1 MDKVEKLE
9 PRAFTRFCMSIAQV
23 PSSYIAGLTMEEQ
36 LLWFCSYL
44 QNEVIPT
51 VNNNGGAVE
60 ELQALYLQL
69 KAYVDNYFENLDV
82 QEEVNNKLD
91 EMAESGQL
99 ADIIAQYV
107 NLQSV
112 LAYDTKTAM
121 KAAENIVEGSICRT
135 LGNSSYSDGQ
145 GAFYK
150 VRETLNTDV
159 IDDEQIVALHNP
171 ELVAERVK
179 DSCPL
184 VYDNLVAL
192 KAAHNLVAGSVAETL
207 GYYSYNDFGGAKYR
221 VRAKT
226 NEDVPDDMYLIALQ
240 DEYLVAELVREAT
253 KHNVLQLGMHRN
265 DEVDNT
271 TIFNNIVS
279 KVPDAATLYFPKGVY
294 TFESPITITKRLNLE
309 GEEISITDRD
319 QHYGSIIFFKNGD
332 NFSENDYCL
341 TLPNTK
347 SMLKNISVYGDF
359 YDLTD
364 NRSLCAKGVDVF
376 TETITKDNINGV
388 GFSNTP
394 YGTTF
399 ENCRFRGFSGIALN
413 SSTFC
418 IINGC
423 GFWKVKTA
431 IKFVSDTTCINNRIF
446 YASTGILV
454 TGNINTIDN
463 IRMDSIKEYG
473 IDVQSAKSNIINNIV
488 IDYCQY
494 NAIRFYNGRNNTV
507 SNIKARC
514 GTIYPFDTSTD
525 GSISNLGT
533 FESNEDFDQYKKYLG
548 IIQLTG
554 YVNYGI
560 DIQNVPVYPR
570 NPLDDESTLL
580 CSLFGVTVNEGTI
593 YDVSI
598 RAITEGEY
606 GINSTANNFY
616 RSYMRFFVYIC
627 SGSIRGMFQVNGFL
641 INARK
646 SVTSWATAENLYISK
661 FDSFTAQ

>member
-1 MDKVEKLE
+1 MNYNTILPPFK
-9 PRAFTRFCMSIAQV
+9 
-23 PSSYIAGLTMEEQ
+23 
-36 LLWFCSYL
+36 WFVL
-44 QNEVIPT
+44 QNFPYIEEDFDALTNWQLFCKLGKEMNKIIEKCNLTGEQVENLT
-51 VNNNGGAVE
+51 NAFNSLQNYVN
-60 ELQALYLQL
+60 
-69 KAYVDNYFENLDV
+69 NYFENLDV
-82 QEEVNNKLD
+82 QEEINTKLD
-91 EMAESGQL
+91 EMAESGEL
-99 ADIIAQYV
+99 TDIIAQY
-107 NLQSV
+107 LGLAGI
-112 LAYDTKTAM
+112 LAYNTKADM
-121 KAAENIVEGSICRT
+121 KNAENIAEGSICRT
-135 LGNSSYSDGQ
+135 LGNTSYSDGQ
-145 GAFYK
+145 GGLYK
-150 VRETLNTDV
+150 VRQIQNTDV
-159 IDDEQIVALHNP
+159 VDDNYIIALQDP
-171 ELVAERVK
+171 DLIAERIIDKSIQVF
-179 DSCPL
+179 
-184 VYDNLVAL
+184 DNLADL
-192 KAAHNLVAGSVAETL
+192 KNAHNLINGSIAETL
-207 GYYSYNDFGGAKYR
+207 GYYTYNDFGGAKYR
-221 VRAKT
+221 VRTKT
-226 NEDVPDDMYLIALQ
+226 NDDTPDDMYIIALQ
-240 DEYLVAELVREAT
+240 DENLVAVLVREST

-271 TIFNNIVS
+271 TIFNTIVS
-279 KVPDAATLYFPKGVY
+279 KVPDAATIYFPKGVY
-294 TFESPITITKRLNLE
+294 TFRSPITITKRLNLE

-319 QHYGSIIFFKNGD
+319 QHYGSILFFKNSD

-359 YDLTD
+359 YDLID
-364 NRSLCAKGVDVF
+364 DRSLCAKGVDVF

-388 GFSNTP
+388 GFSDTP

-431 IKFVSDTTCINNRIF
+431 MKFVSDTTCTNNRIF

-473 IDVQSAKSNIINNIV
+473 IDVQSGKSNIINNIV

-507 SNIKARC
+507 TNIKARC

-533 FESNEDFDQYKKYLG
+533 FESNVDFDQYKKYLG
-548 IIQLTG
+548 VIQLTG

-598 RAITEGEY
+598 SAITEGEY

-627 SGSIRGMFQVNGFL
+627 SGTIRGMFQVNGFL
-641 INARK
+641 VNARK
-646 SVTSWATAENLYISK
+646 SVSSWATAENLYISTFK
-661 FDSFTAQ
+661 SFDAQ